1 MQRITVVGIGGV
13 GGYFG
18 GKLAFHYINSPEV
31 EIDFIARGE
40 NEKVIKAKG
49 LTVESEEGIFVAHP
63 KIVTDNPVAIGKS
76 DYLICCTKS
85 YDLEK
90 TLGELA
96 PLIGE
101 NTIILPLLNGVDSY
115 ERIRKIFPHTKVW
128 EGCVYIVSR
137 FIAPGNIKQTGTAVS
152 LHFGD
157 DNSCSVESTRLLK
170 IFTDAGIDAK
180 LSDNIRQTI
189 WEKFLFISPLATLTC
204 YLNQP
209 IGPIMENK
217 ESKKVLEDLI
227 AELYALAIAR
237 GINLTPGMVT
247 AALKRMAALP
257 YDATSSMH
265 DDLQKNKNIE
275 VESLTG
281 YVVKLGKQL
290 NVPTPVYQKLYASL
304 INSS

>member
-1 MQRITVVGIGGV
+1 MKKI
-13 GGYFG
+13 Y
-18 GKLAFHYINSPEV
+18 
-31 EIDFIARGE
+31 EI
-40 NEKVIKAKG
+40 K
-49 LTVESEEGIFVAHP
+49 
-63 KIVTDNPVAIGKS
+63 
-76 DYLICCTKS
+76 
-85 YDLEK
+85 
-90 TLGELA
+90 
-96 PLIGE
+96 
-101 NTIILPLLNGVDSY
+101 
-115 ERIRKIFPHTKVW
+115 
-128 EGCVYIVSR
+128 
-137 FIAPGNIKQTGTAVS
+137 
-152 LHFGD
+152 
-157 DNSCSVESTRLLK
+157 K
-170 IFTDAGIDAK
+170 IFTDAKIDAK

-209 IGPIMENK
+209 IGPILENK
-217 ESKKVLEDLI
+217 ESEKVLEDLI

-290 NVPTPVYQKLYASL
+290 NVPTPVYNKLYKSL
-304 INSS
+304 TKIVPGS

>member
-1 MQRITVVGIGGV
+1 MLLNNHYTLN
-13 GGYFG
+13 Y
-18 GKLAFHYINSPEV
+18 YINKTV
-31 EIDFIARGE
+31 ADFSQVINRLYHGE
-40 NEKVIKAKG
+40 E
-49 LTVESEEGIFVAHP
+49 
-63 KIVTDNPVAIGKS
+63 
-76 DYLICCTKS
+76 
-85 YDLEK
+85 
-90 TLGELA
+90 
-96 PLIGE
+96 
-101 NTIILPLLNGVDSY
+101 
-115 ERIRKIFPHTKVW
+115 
-128 EGCVYIVSR
+128 
-137 FIAPGNIKQTGTAVS
+137 
-152 LHFGD
+152 
-157 DNSCSVESTRLLK
+157 
-170 IFTDAGIDAK
+170 

-209 IGPIMENK
+209 IGPILENK
-217 ESKKVLEDLI
+217 ESEKVLEDLI